1 MKDNE
6 AMDRSYVKEGH
17 NYPQNEASNRSES
30 KRRPFDPNGAGDQE
44 EEEWAVADV
53 GNSEALLVDF
63 GQRRSN
69 SASSGGISCEEE
81 ECEHTNEVVQPGE
94 ETQVMIDS
102 QQSSEESIHVSDND
116 DNGDMKNDDDELEI
130 NIGSASRQEVA
141 HTILLE
147 QNVETMKKNEETN
160 NEHHHIKDMEEDTM
174 QMIPSKSVSD
184 DYDDGASAD
193 NKVDID
199 GSQHRPLPEIFDAM
213 KVLSEQPNLPDSI
226 KNQLKQY
233 MQENINNP
241 AEQRRESTTT
251 ERIIQRIDNSWNS
264 HMQRQ
269 TEEQSTTTSSH
280 SKSSLSLPTL
290 NGLMDDSVSSSYKN
304 FENNHYIEQN
314 EECTMKSLE
323 ETEASDIPKQE
334 PKTETC
340 DIYNP
345 HLGDENEEALRNSFK
360 NNAKHSDLSLPSI
373 QSQRDCNKQQNPS
386 KVCPSEHIHN
396 ESEEEKEES
405 LRNSLMNSAKDSELS
420 LGTVQSS
427 HTTSSYMST
436 SAKLGF
442 HVENIDDF
450 NISSG
455 PLLSRRLKKT
465 RHIQTESESANGIS
479 DVQQGSPKT
488 KKQVSSVISI
498 SAESIANLPSF
509 YNADRSRRGK
519 TSRYSKHSKAA
530 RRDSGNS
537 LINLDSSNHT
547 SGRRLSNESSMDSS
561 YHTYSS
567 SRRRSVEH
575 SRRHSNESRG
585 SRGSRFDTRRFSN
598 DRDQGRYH
606 IESDNLESVRRHSN
620 DSRRVRDKSTDH
632 SQRRFSNGKMRYGNE
647 SSQRSMSIPFTSRPI
662 EDRVSRSLHSQ
673 QREIRSREM
682 LSKTHHTHGGI
693 ADEINHDIDNDG
705 GSVASADSMAMTV
718 EFNGKSLTVKRKE
731 NLKEVGAEA
740 VAMKKDLHTEIDD
753 AISKLCEIGQS
764 TRKRNKN
771 PVDMNGLTY
780 SMAPNTTV
788 FKKTSEIRTL
798 EYWLE
803 HCREK
808 IALSKVK
815 EKRKHTGFAITVKNK
830 AKFEYSLKKLYAKE
844 CQAENDIR
852 HLLSNSNLPDSQD
865 VLSSV
870 CRAARL
876 TRTLS
881 EDFQRHI
888 QVKPRKTPRRSSLD
902 LRKSSMSI
910 DIASHTKDQNVP
922 SQSSFP
928 RSLFRI
934 ISLFQGNEKC
944 CDCAEGFRPSDKIW
958 ASISYGTLLCESCAM
973 RHFNVQIKINLEEEE
988 EVLKQI
994 DKGTWDF
1001 VSIITM
1007 LEGGNKKMIDY
1018 MGTHDKSFK
1027 SLQTKTSKRKM
1038 SLVHSATVKGHATDD
1053 ETSFKTIYSCK
1064 AAQSYRKDL
1073 AHRVSD
1079 SMSKDL
1085 KMFIH

>member
-6 AMDRSYVKEGH
+6 AMDRNYVKEGH
-17 NYPQNEASNRSES
+17 NYPQNEASNRSENKS
-30 KRRPFDPNGAGDQE
+30 RPFDPNDTGDQ
-44 EEEWAVADV
+44 EEEWAVADAR
-53 GNSEALLVDF
+53 NSDALLVDF

-69 SASSGGISCEEE
+69 SASSGGTSCEEE
-81 ECEHTNEVVQPGE
+81 EIEHTNEVVQPGE
-94 ETQVMIDS
+94 ETLMIDS
-102 QQSSEESIHVSDND
+102 QQSSEESISDSNN
-116 DNGDMKNDDDELEI
+116 NGDMKKDDEFEM
-130 NIGSASRQEVA
+130 NIDSTSTQEEP
-141 HTILLE
+141 HTSLLE
-147 QNVETMKKNEETN
+147 HDEETMEEDEETN
-160 NEHHHIKDMEEDTM
+160 NEHPHIIVMEEDTM
-174 QMIPSKSVSD
+174 EMMPSISVSD
-184 DYDDGASAD
+184 DYDNGASAD
-193 NKVDID
+193 INVDID
-199 GSQHRPLPEIFDAM
+199 GSQHRPLPEIVDAM

-233 MQENINNP
+233 MQENTKDK
-241 AEQRRESTTT
+241 ATEQVYKGTST
-251 ERIIQRIDNSWNS
+251 ERSIQRIDNSWNS
-264 HMQRQ
+264 NIQRQ

-290 NGLMDDSVSSSYKN
+290 NGLMDDSVSSPCKN
-304 FENNHYIEQN
+304 VENNHYIEQN
-314 EECTMKSLE
+314 EEYTTKSLE
-323 ETEASDIPKQE
+323 ETEASDIPKQT
-334 PKTETC
+334 PKTENC

-345 HLGDENEEALRNSFK
+345 CLSNENEEYLQNSLQ
-360 NNAKHSDLSLPSI
+360 NNAKCSDHSLPST
-373 QSQRDCNKQQNPS
+373 QSQRDYNEQQNPN
-386 KVCPSEHIHN
+386 KVCPSERIHN
-396 ESEEEKEES
+396 ESEEDKEES
-405 LRNSLMNSAKDSELS
+405 LRNSLMNSAKGSEIS

-427 HTTSSYMST
+427 RTTSSYMST
-436 SAKLGF
+436 STKLGF

-455 PLLSRRLKKT
+455 PLFSRRLKKT
-465 RHIQTESESANGIS
+465 RHIVTESERVNGNP
-479 DVQQGSPKT
+479 DVQQRSPKS
-488 KKQVSSVISI
+488 KKEVSSATSI

-509 YNADRSRRGK
+509 HNVDRSKRGK
-519 TSRYSKHSKAA
+519 TSRYSKHSKAS

-537 LINLDSSNHT
+537 LVNLDSSNHT
-547 SGRRLSNESSMDSS
+547 SGQRQSNESSMDSS

-598 DRDQGRYH
+598 ERDQGRYH
-606 IESDNLESVRRHSN
+606 LESDNLESIIRHSN
-620 DSRRVRDKSTDH
+620 DSRRLRDKSTDH
-632 SQRRFSNGKMRYGNE
+632 SQIRFSNGKMRYEKE
-647 SSQRSMSIPFTSRPI
+647 SSQRSMSIPFASRSI

-673 QREIRSREM
+673 QREMRSREI
-682 LSKTHHTHGGI
+682 LSRTHHIHGDI
-693 ADEINHDIDNDG
+693 ADEENRDIDNDG

-731 NLKEVGAEA
+731 NLKEVDVEA
-740 VAMKKDLHTEIDD
+740 VAVDLHAEIDD
-753 AISKLCEIGQS
+753 SISKLCEIGQS

-771 PVDMNGLTY
+771 LVDMNGLTY
-780 SMAPNTTV
+780 SMAPNATV
-788 FKKTSEIRTL
+788 FKKTVEIRSI

-808 IALSKVK
+808 IAISKVK
-815 EKRKHTGFAITVKNK
+815 EKRRHSGSAITVKNK

-852 HLLSNSNLPDSQD
+852 HLLSNSKLPDSQD

-888 QVKPRKTPRRSSLD
+888 QVKPRKTLRRSSLD

-910 DIASHTKDQNVP
+910 DIASHTKDQSVP

-1038 SLVHSATVKGHATDD
+1038 SLVHSLTVKGHATDD

-1073 AHRVSD
+1073 AQRVSE